1 MTFAADKAAIEA
13 RATTLLSQASSFL
26 LALQNIANSEIVTG
40 TTILP
45 EQYDY
50 ASVPQINFPTMT
62 ATRPDLAGTLT
73 FPGTP
78 EAPTVGFSSV
88 TAATLPIDDLLAP
101 TALFTWA
108 EQVYESTLIDPL
120 KAKLLDNLVNG
131 GYGIE
136 TADEIALFNRVRDR
150 EVEAMMSRVDDAG
163 RAMAARGFS
172 LPPGELAIHVDR
184 AYQGMQDKVSDA
196 SRDIMNARTKLF
208 VENRQFTITEIR
220 QLETVLMN
228 YWNALNERALNAAKY
243 TAEFGVIVHNALIAR
258 YKARLD
264 AAKITTE
271 VNAQI
276 VQIDVERA
284 RAAYEIFRSQ
294 IMGYEARLRSV
305 IDPARLQVD
314 IYRADIDVARMYND
328 ASIAKANMQTAA
340 ITSTT
345 QQNIQISQMTIENA
359 RARIN
364 GTIAELEFRT
374 KAAQFGA
381 TNFFAQLSAVLS
393 TINAL
398 TVETTTT

>member
-1 MTFAADKAAIEA
+1 MTFASDKAAVEA
-13 RATTLLSQASSFL
+13 RATTLLAQAAAYL
-26 LALQNIANSEIVTG
+26 TELQNLAGAEVVTG
-40 TTILP
+40 TTVLP

-50 ASVPQINFPTMT
+50 ASVPQINFPVTS
-62 ATRPDLAGTLT
+62 AARPDIAALE

-88 TAATLPIDDLLAP
+88 TAATLPVDDLTAP
-101 TALFTWA
+101 TSLFTWA
-108 EQVYESTLIDPL
+108 EQAYESTLIDPL

-136 TADEIALFNRVRDR
+136 TADEVALFNRARDR

-172 LPPGELAIHVDR
+172 LPPGELSVHIDR
-184 AYQGMQDKVSDA
+184 AYQGMQDKVSDV

-243 TAEFGVIVHNALIAR
+243 VAEFGVIVHNALIAR

-294 IMGYEARLRSV
+294 IVGYEARLRSLLE
-305 IDPARLQVD
+305 PARLEVD
-314 IYRADIDVARMYND
+314 IYRADAEVARVAND
-328 ASIAKANMQTAA
+328 AAIARANLQYKAIEATV
-340 ITSTT
+340 

-381 TNFFAQLSAVLS
+381 TNYFAQLSAILGAINVLS
-393 TINAL
+393 VKTEA
-398 TVETTTT
+398 T